1 MRILLISLPL
11 LALSSNLSAENFKK
25 FSEID
30 EPLQSMLEDSVI
42 LQDQHDKTL
51 KSLLHEIRLLRHA
64 IQESNKNRK
73 IEEVILKQNHILEKL
88 DQTLNSSI
96 EQSRKR

>member
-51 KSLLHEIRLLRHA
+51 KSLLHEIRLLRHE